1 MGGTL
6 TAMTAPRNRAATQC
20 DRYTDARRSPHSRA
34 CVIDRAM
41 AFKGWTSSQLTQ
53 MWCPPTIDRRS
64 SQGDAPKMGVGACYS
79 SRIWEV
85 VVARSVT
92 VGGRDVALFGAS
104 TSVWCRRAELR
115 VPAR

>member
-1 MGGTL
+1 
-6 TAMTAPRNRAATQC
+6 
-20 DRYTDARRSPHSRA
+20 
-34 CVIDRAM
+34 
-41 AFKGWTSSQLTQ
+41 
-53 MWCPPTIDRRS
+53 
-64 SQGDAPKMGVGACYS
+64 MGVGACYS